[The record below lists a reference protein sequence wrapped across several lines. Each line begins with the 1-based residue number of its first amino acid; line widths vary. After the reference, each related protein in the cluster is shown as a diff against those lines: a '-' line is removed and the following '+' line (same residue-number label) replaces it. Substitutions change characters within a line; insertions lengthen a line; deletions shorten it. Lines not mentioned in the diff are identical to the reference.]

1 MSALTHL
8 ALILFSLVLL
18 PAQAASSYDNAL
30 SYQPEQQILPTLP
43 VLEQKAL
50 AENKL
55 LLVALGASW
64 CHDSVALLE
73 RFAEPTLAAA
83 LAERFE
89 IVLVDVAY
97 LQYGQATT
105 TRYQLPLYYGTP
117 TVMII
122 DPSNRQLLNKPDLM
136 QWTNAA
142 SFDEGAYQQYFLT
155 THFKQQF
162 AATQQPALTEAA
174 QQHIRDFEE
183 QQAATLAMG
192 YQHLSPL
199 LAAYETDPQADRTEF
214 MAVWD
219 EVKRFR
225 GSIIADVQAL
235 QQAAMLD
242 AHSPLKIPSYNE
254 FSFLKPA
261 DADKEKTN

>member
-1 MSALTHL
+1 MSTLTQL
-8 ALILFSLVLL
+8 ALILFCLL
-18 PAQAASSYDNAL
+18 LFPVPAASAQDSDL
-30 SYQPEQQILPTLP
+30 RYQPEQQILPTLT

-122 DPSNRQLLNKPDLM
+122 DPSNRQLLNKPYLM

-142 SFDEGAYQQYFLT
+142 SFDEAAYQQYFLT
-155 THFKQQF
+155 TQFKQQF
-162 AATQQPALTEAA
+162 AQTQQSAITEAL
-174 QQHIRDFEE
+174 QQQIRDFEE
-183 QQAATLAMG
+183 QQAATLAIG

-199 LAAYETDPQADRTEF
+199 LLAYETDPLADRATF
-214 MAVWD
+214 NAVWN
-219 EVKRFR
+219 EVKKFR
-225 GSIIADVQAL
+225 SQIIADVLAL

-242 AHSPLKIPSYNE
+242 TSSPLKIPSYNE

-261 DADKEKTN
+261 EADKE

>member
-1 MSALTHL
+1 MSTLTQL
-8 ALILFSLVLL
+8 ALILFCLL
-18 PAQAASSYDNAL
+18 LFPVPAASAQDSAL
-30 SYQPEQQILPTLP
+30 RYQPEQQILPTLP

-73 RFAEPTLAAA
+73 HFAEPTLAAA

-142 SFDEGAYQQYFLT
+142 SFDEAAYQQYFLT

-162 AATQQPALTEAA
+162 TQTQQPALTEAL
-174 QQHIRDFEE
+174 QQQIRDFEE
-183 QQAATLAMG
+183 QQAATLAIG
-192 YQHLSPL
+192 YQHLGPL
-199 LAAYETDPQADRTEF
+199 LAAMKSDAQADRAEF

-219 EVKRFR
+219 EVRRFR
-225 GSIIADVQAL
+225 GRIIADVQAL
-235 QQAAMLD
+235 QQAAALD
-242 AHSPLKIPSYNE
+242 ASSPLKIPSYTA

-261 DADKEKTN
+261 EADKE